1 MPRMKQTAKKSKG
14 APQKSD
20 RVEKIGKGGPAKSG
34 PAKGGIKPRA
44 AGEVDQKKKRHWKPG
59 TVSLREIKK
68 QQRSF
73 KPLIRLLPF
82 RRLAR
87 NIADTFKNDLKWT
100 ADALNVLQDEVEAY
114 ATDRFSKAQTLVCGV
129 KKIVVFP
136 KHLQMIKHIQDMK
149 VDVMDQDDD
158 FIAAR
163 KAQRA
168 RT

>member
-1 MPRMKQTAKKSKG
+1 MPRMKQTSQKAKG
-14 APQKSD
+14 APQKSN
-20 RVEKIGKGGPAKSG
+20 RVEKIGKSG
-34 PAKGGIKPRA
+34 PAKGGIKPKSG
-44 AGEVDQKKKRHWKPG
+44 AGDADQKKKRHWKPG

-73 KPLIRLLPF
+73 KPLIRQLPF

-87 NIADTFKNDLKWT
+87 NIAAPFKNDLKWT

-114 ATDRFSKAQTLVCGV
+114 ATDRFSKAQRLVCGV

-136 KHLQMIKHIQDMK
+136 KHLQMIKEIQDMK
-149 VDVMDQDDD
+149 VDVMDQDDS

-163 KAQRA
+163 KAQKA